1 MPGELIATR
10 AGVRGPHRRPGLGAY
25 ALVVVTARAT
35 DWGLALLVGL
45 LFVTGVMTLFAG
57 QTGDA
62 WVFGA
67 HGVGGFALA
76 GVLGW
81 KLRRVWRRLAQP
93 ARWDRRTV
101 AGAGALV
108 LVTATVLSGLAWS
121 SGLELSAG
129 GYNLLGWHFAL
140 GVVLTIAVAVHAV
153 LRAKPLRRRDL
164 AGRRQLLR
172 GAALAAGSYLVWEL
186 QRPASALLGLRGAR
200 RRFTGS
206 YEAGSF
212 AGNTFPSTSWVAD
225 SPRPLPHDSY
235 RLDVHGLVARP
246 LRFPLAEL
254 QGRDTLVAT
263 LDCTGGFYT
272 RQRWSGV
279 RLARLLERAGPLPAA
294 SHVRVIS
301 HTGYRWS
308 FDLRD
313 ARGLLL
319 ATSVGGEP
327 LSHEHGAPARLVAPG
342 RRGFQWVKWVVR
354 VEVHDGPDPGA
365 AASTVW
371 SSFTPEGRGA
381 A

>member
-1 MPGELIATR
+1 M
-10 AGVRGPHRRPGLGAY
+10 
-25 ALVVVTARAT
+25 TARAT
-35 DWGLALLVGL
+35 DWGLALLVGFM
-45 LFVTGVMTLFAG
+45 FVTGAMTFFAG
-57 QTGDA
+57 RHGDA

-67 HGVGGFALA
+67 HGVGGIALA

-93 ARWDRRTV
+93 ARWDRRTA
-101 AGAGALV
+101 AGAGALA
-108 LVTATVLSGLAWS
+108 LVAATLLSGLGWS

-140 GVVLTIAVAVHAV
+140 GLVLTIAVAVHAV

-164 AGRRQLLR
+164 AGRRQLIR
-172 GAALAAGSYLVWEL
+172 GAALAAGSYLVWEM

-206 YEAGSF
+206 YEADSF
-212 AGNTFPSTSWVAD
+212 AGNAFPSTSWVAD
-225 SPRPLPHDSY
+225 SPRPLADDSY
-235 RLDVHGLVARP
+235 RLELGGLVARP
-246 LRFPLAEL
+246 LGLPLAEL

-263 LDCTGGFYT
+263 LDCTGGFYS

-313 ARGLLL
+313 ARRLLL

-354 VEVHDGPDPGA
+354 VELHDGPDPGA
-365 AASTVW
+365 VASTVW